1 MAKQTNSEAFIFCSL
16 FCLVFCCILCFVSSL
31 VPAQVCSAPAS
42 ESRAKLFCT
51 LRSVLAILSA
61 TLPFP
66 FGEGRS
72 LSKHLYKVLV
82 VIETCLRYTFKWL
95 APLKIKKSSLKTIP
109 RCQGGTGIFLSKK
122 LLIVTATYFSHAV
135 Q

>member
-51 LRSVLAILSA
+51 LHSVLAILSA

-95 APLKIKKSSLKTIP
+95 APLKKNHLS
-109 RCQGGTGIFLSKK
+109 RQYQGGTGIFLSKK
-122 LLIVTATYFSHAV
+122 LLIVTATYFSQAV